1 MNLEML
7 TRVAE
12 SKKDNMGEPDLH
24 PSDTHPISDVVEPID
39 PVNSGAD

>member
-24 PSDTHPISDVVEPID
+24 PIENHPTSDLVEPID
-39 PVNSGAD
+39 PVNSGVD